1 MLANIFVKGIAVEVV
16 KAIFAKHEVQGLES
30 QQCFKKKMEFDH
42 QLTNKKLRF
51 IEKTRKIGG
60 KSQNTNEKF
69 RNIGKSQQKS
79 ANWKYLIVDN

>member
-42 QLTNKKLRF
+42 
-51 IEKTRKIGG
+51 
-60 KSQNTNEKF
+60 
-69 RNIGKSQQKS
+69 
-79 ANWKYLIVDN
+79 